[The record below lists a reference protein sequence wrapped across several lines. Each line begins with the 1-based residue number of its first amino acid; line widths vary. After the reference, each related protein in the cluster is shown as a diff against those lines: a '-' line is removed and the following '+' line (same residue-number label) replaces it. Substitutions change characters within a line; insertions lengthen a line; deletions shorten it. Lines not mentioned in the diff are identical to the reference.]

1 MKLVNDEKT
10 IRAIA
15 AMLLDMQEREN
26 TNLPLLTEQLK
37 ETQRGIDNL
46 LNAIQQGIFTKS
58 TKGRLEELEAAKE
71 ELEIK
76 IANEKIAKPKLTE
89 EQILSYLHKF
99 RVLDMSKQSHRQRL
113 IDTFINRI
121 YLYDDKL
128 CKAGARKEFAMKHS
142 LLTRDEKRAITFL
155 LPGVLVTAL
164 LIIYPLVYIVSMSF
178 SEDAMNMSGFAGLT
192 NYTKLFKN
200 PQLPKAIVN
209 TLNWTLATVI
219 FSFLIGFGL
228 ALLINRRSIRLKG
241 FWRGAIFIA
250 WIIPGVVK
258 ATAWKWLFTTDGGMI
273 NHILLSLGLIQKEV
287 PWLTSRD
294 YAMLSVIIVQVWACA
309 PYVMLMMTAGL
320 QQLPMDQYESAELDG
335 ANWHQKMLHITL
347 PLLKDVSFICIL
359 MTLVWA
365 INEFSLI
372 WIMTSGGH
380 NTTTLSLLVYNQFK
394 VLNINSASA
403 SAVMQLIIT
412 MVFAGLYVKFVIKED

>member
-128 CKAGARKEFAMKHS
+128 
-142 LLTRDEKRAITFL
+142 I
-155 LPGVLVTAL
+155 
-164 LIIYPLVYIVSMSF
+164 
-178 SEDAMNMSGFAGLT
+178 
-192 NYTKLFKN
+192 
-200 PQLPKAIVN
+200 
-209 TLNWTLATVI
+209 
-219 FSFLIGFGL
+219 
-228 ALLINRRSIRLKG
+228 
-241 FWRGAIFIA
+241 
-250 WIIPGVVK
+250 
-258 ATAWKWLFTTDGGMI
+258 
-273 NHILLSLGLIQKEV
+273 
-287 PWLTSRD
+287 
-294 YAMLSVIIVQVWACA
+294 
-309 PYVMLMMTAGL
+309 
-320 QQLPMDQYESAELDG
+320 
-335 ANWHQKMLHITL
+335 ITL
-347 PLLKDVSFICIL
+347 PTVVMPEWRAMCGWNAWPPCVGVTSCMIRMPSPCRIGRRRPRRIGQLRACCNEIL
-359 MTLVWA
+359 
-365 INEFSLI
+365 
-372 WIMTSGGH
+372 
-380 NTTTLSLLVYNQFK
+380 
-394 VLNINSASA
+394 
-403 SAVMQLIIT
+403 
-412 MVFAGLYVKFVIKED
+412 

>member
-1 MKLVNDEKT
+1 MKLLNDEKT

-128 CKAGARKEFAMKHS
+128 I
-142 LLTRDEKRAITFL
+142 ITFNHKDGAETITL
-155 LPGVLVTAL
+155 NDVGTAL
-164 LIIYPLVYIVSMSF
+164 TEQEDGSDLVISAVPSSGTFHKECPGTFMS
-178 SEDAMNMSGFAGLT
+178 EGTRKGGGCVAAV
-192 NYTKLFKN
+192 K
-200 PQLPKAIVN
+200 
-209 TLNWTLATVI
+209 TVRWAV
-219 FSFLIGFGL
+219 FGL
-228 ALLINRRSIRLKG
+228 WESLSNFRR
-241 FWRGAIFIA
+241 
-250 WIIPGVVK
+250 
-258 ATAWKWLFTTDGGMI
+258 
-273 NHILLSLGLIQKEV
+273 V
-287 PWLTSRD
+287 P
-294 YAMLSVIIVQVWACA
+294 
-309 PYVMLMMTAGL
+309 
-320 QQLPMDQYESAELDG
+320 
-335 ANWHQKMLHITL
+335 
-347 PLLKDVSFICIL
+347 
-359 MTLVWA
+359 
-365 INEFSLI
+365 
-372 WIMTSGGH
+372 
-380 NTTTLSLLVYNQFK
+380 
-394 VLNINSASA
+394 
-403 SAVMQLIIT
+403 
-412 MVFAGLYVKFVIKED
+412 

>member
-128 CKAGARKEFAMKHS
+128 I
-142 LLTRDEKRAITFL
+142 ITFNHKDGAETITL
-155 LPGVLVTAL
+155 NDVGTAL
-164 LIIYPLVYIVSMSF
+164 TEQEDGSDLVS
-178 SEDAMNMSGFAGLT
+178 
-192 NYTKLFKN
+192 
-200 PQLPKAIVN
+200 
-209 TLNWTLATVI
+209 
-219 FSFLIGFGL
+219 
-228 ALLINRRSIRLKG
+228 
-241 FWRGAIFIA
+241 
-250 WIIPGVVK
+250 
-258 ATAWKWLFTTDGGMI
+258 
-273 NHILLSLGLIQKEV
+273 
-287 PWLTSRD
+287 
-294 YAMLSVIIVQVWACA
+294 
-309 PYVMLMMTAGL
+309 
-320 QQLPMDQYESAELDG
+320 
-335 ANWHQKMLHITL
+335 
-347 PLLKDVSFICIL
+347 
-359 MTLVWA
+359 
-365 INEFSLI
+365 
-372 WIMTSGGH
+372 
-380 NTTTLSLLVYNQFK
+380 
-394 VLNINSASA
+394 
-403 SAVMQLIIT
+403 SAVP
-412 MVFAGLYVKFVIKED
+412 